1 LRLPET
7 RPPFHSILSVCAKD
21 FAGFRFEAAV
31 FRFEA
36 AALHFDDLKNF
47 SPWSSSEIGSSGLF
61 FLSDRS
67 HGIPL
72 SVTAEGKESVVEE
85 CWPAAKQWV
94 KDVEPLQFSGTIRY
108 HTDPPNGES

>member
-7 RPPFHSILSVCAKD
+7 PRPFGSILYLSAKD
-21 FAGFRFEAAV
+21 VAEFRFK
-31 FRFEA
+31 A
-36 AALHFDDLKNF
+36 AALLFDEIESF
-47 SPWSSSEIGSSGLF
+47 SRCSSSEIGSSGLF

-85 CWPAAKQWV
+85 CWPAA
-94 KDVEPLQFSGTIRY
+94 
-108 HTDPPNGES
+108 

>member
-7 RPPFHSILSVCAKD
+7 PGPFSSILSLSAKD
-21 FAGFRFEAAV
+21 VAEFRFEAL
-31 FRFEA
+31 
-36 AALHFDDLKNF
+36 ALLCAIMKSF

-72 SVTAEGKESVVEE
+72 SVTAEGKEGVVEE
-85 CWPAAKQWV
+85 CWPAA
-94 KDVEPLQFSGTIRY
+94 
-108 HTDPPNGES
+108 

>member
-7 RPPFHSILSVCAKD
+7 PEPFSSILSLSAKD
-21 FAGFRFEAAV
+21 VAGLRFN
-31 FRFEA
+31 A
-36 AALHFDDLKNF
+36 AAPRQDEIENF

-72 SVTAEGKESVVEE
+72 SVTAEGKEGVVEE
-85 CWPAAKQWV
+85 CWPAA
-94 KDVEPLQFSGTIRY
+94 
-108 HTDPPNGES
+108 